1 MFKNDNQK
9 YLTAAAAATLLI
21 ASGIY
26 LSRKKAK
33 PDQTIQS
40 SS

>member
-9 YLTAAAAATLLI
+9 YLTAATAATLLI
-21 ASGIY
+21 AYGIY

-33 PDQTIQS
+33 PVKTS
-40 SS
+40 S